1 MHYNCL
7 KYLWMWGMHI
17 MGYYIQ
23 YFSYIALNLVTGSP
37 FTIHT
42 DYRSSDKSNMKFVVT
57 FPSLPF
63 SHSLSNAGDC
73 IQFGKYTKFCSLM
86 PAATGHSSI
95 MRGTLHGAAKGQQCA
110 IYYADW
116 KKNYRINDCV
126 ETCWWWKNKTD
137 RNKASLYPLK
147 FSPGQP

>member
-1 MHYNCL
+1 
-7 KYLWMWGMHI
+7 MHI
-17 MGYYIQ
+17 IGELYNIQ

-42 DYRSSDKSNMKFVVT
+42 DYRSSDKSNMKFAVT

-95 MRGTLHGAAKGQQCA
+95 MRGTLHGASKGQQCA
-110 IYYADW
+110 IYYAD
-116 KKNYRINDCV
+116 
-126 ETCWWWKNKTD
+126 
-137 RNKASLYPLK
+137 
-147 FSPGQP
+147 